1 MSPTP
6 RRHPLQRAWESLLA
20 TAQELYA
27 HATHTGQPPPAELL
41 AILRR
46 LVNYLDDHG
55 AEADGLET
63 ELVAVVQVLDQ
74 LRLQLGLA
82 PPPIPDVFDR
92 DAAPIPTMHAVR
104 ALVGAIHAGST
115 ARGWA
120 DQDGQTVPTHRT
132 LTGRGRGA
140 VYVSVRDTTGDATPA
155 TDVLPQLW
163 EKVRALDD
171 LTSDV
176 LLVCLA
182 HWATRS
188 ERPDQPVWI
197 TADAVLDAR
206 GIKRKR
212 YRSEREMWAHGHR
225 REDRLEV
232 ARAFARLDSL
242 WLQLVNVEVIPP
254 GRGRKRQPITHE
266 SKALAWLDRI
276 TQPDLDGGEPVF
288 LAARVM
294 PGSWASEYAALDV
307 RQTGLLAKR
316 ALAYDPYRQQPEKR
330 LAKYLAFHVRINS
343 KHDRATLDLRVSTL
357 LDTAGLT
364 PEPAHPQRTR
374 ARLEAALDQ
383 LKQDCLLDG
392 WRYVHDRAQLPARR
406 WLDAWLG
413 FTVALT
419 PPTALREPYAAL
431 AATAQAAQ
439 ALRQR
444 RARSAAP
451 APQ

>member
-1 MSPTP
+1 MNPTLP
-6 RRHPLQRAWESLLA
+6 PNPLHQVWETLYA
-20 TAQELYA
+20 TAQELLAYA
-27 HATHTGQPPPAELL
+27 TRTGQPPPPALL
-41 AILRR
+41 AILRQ
-46 LVNYLDDHG
+46 LVDYLDSLG
-55 AEADGLET
+55 ADSAGLET
-63 ELVAVVQVLDQ
+63 ELGAVVQVLDQ
-74 LRLQLGLA
+74 VRLQLGLA
-82 PPPIPDVFDR
+82 PPPVPDVFDR

-104 ALVGAIHAGST
+104 ALVGAIHDGST
-115 ARGWA
+115 GRGWA
-120 DQDGQTVPTHRT
+120 DQGGQTVPTHHT
-132 LTGRGRGA
+132 PTRGSGA
-140 VYVSVRDTTGDATPA
+140 VFVSVRDATGSPTPA
-155 TDVLPQLW
+155 ADVLPQLW

-206 GIKRKR
+206 GIERKR

-232 ARAFARLDSL
+232 ARAFARLDAL

-254 GRGRKRQPITHE
+254 GHGRKRQAVNVE

-294 PGSWASEYAALDV
+294 PGAWANEYAALDV
-307 RQTGLLAKR
+307 RQTGLLAQK
-316 ALAYDPYRQQPEKR
+316 ALAYDPYRRQPEKR

-343 KHDRATLDLRVSTL
+343 KHDRVTLNLRVSTL
-357 LDTAGLT
+357 LDTAGLL
-364 PEPAHPQRTR
+364 PEPANPLRTR
-374 ARLEAALDQ
+374 KRLEDALNT
-383 LKQDCLLDG
+383 LCQDGLLDG
-392 WRYVHDRAQLPARR
+392 WRYVLDPEQLPARR

-419 PPTALREPYAAL
+419 PPAALREQYAAL
-431 AATAQAAQ
+431 AATAQAAP
-439 ALRQR
+439 APRKR
-444 RARSAAP
+444 RARRAP
-451 APQ
+451 AE

>member
-1 MSPTP
+1 
-6 RRHPLQRAWESLLA
+6 
-20 TAQELYA
+20 
-27 HATHTGQPPPAELL
+27 
-41 AILRR
+41 
-46 LVNYLDDHG
+46 
-55 AEADGLET
+55 
-63 ELVAVVQVLDQ
+63 
-74 LRLQLGLA
+74 
-82 PPPIPDVFDR
+82 VFDR

-104 ALVGAIHAGST
+104 ALVGAIHDGNT
-115 ARGWA
+115 GHGWA

-132 LTGRGRGA
+132 ATSRGHGA
-140 VYVSVRDTTGDATPA
+140 VYVSVRDAIGSTTPA
-155 TDVLPQLW
+155 SDVLPQLW

-206 GIKRKR
+206 GLQRKR

-225 REDRLEV
+225 REDRLDV
-232 ARAFARLDSL
+232 ARAFARLDTL
-242 WLQLVNVEVIPP
+242 WLQLVNVEVIPA
-254 GRGRKRQPITHE
+254 GRGRKRRAVNVE

-294 PGSWASEYAALDV
+294 PGSWAGEYAALDV

-357 LDTAGLT
+357 VETAGLT
-364 PEPAHPQRTR
+364 PEQANPLRTR
-374 ARLEAALDQ
+374 KRLEAALDQ
-383 LKQDCLLDG
+383 LRQDGLLDG
-392 WRYVHDRAQLPARR
+392 WRYVHDPDQLPARR

-419 PPTALREPYAAL
+419 PPAALREQYASL
-431 AATAQAAQ
+431 AATAQAAKTPQQRQ
-439 ALRQR
+439 ARQ
-444 RARSAAP
+444 ARVE
-451 APQ
+451 